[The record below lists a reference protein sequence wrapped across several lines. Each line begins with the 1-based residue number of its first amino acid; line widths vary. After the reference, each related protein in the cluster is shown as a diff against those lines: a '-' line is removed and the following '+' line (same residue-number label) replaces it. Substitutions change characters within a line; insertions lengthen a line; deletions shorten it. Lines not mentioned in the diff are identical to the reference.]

1 MPAITQP
8 KGKKAKT
15 PKTGRSSAPKKK
27 ELKTLLALVLAGA
40 FFGLSAPGI
49 NQWYIAWFGL
59 APLLMA
65 VALSSGF
72 RQAFVRGL
80 LFGTSYCLVYANF
93 LLGLQPLDW
102 LGFNWWQS
110 WLLAGAAWVIPC
122 LHQGLITALFCGF
135 ARLLPMT
142 GSFFCKIEKKR
153 LALPA
158 LLVIPLGWV
167 LMHNFIGNAHDALG
181 IPWTMIEYSQYRQ
194 HYVIQV
200 ASAIGAVGIGFLLVM
215 WNTALAALLL
225 SLWKKKGNTMLA
237 VPTREHAFY
246 QLLGTAVMLTCFMML
261 GFYLE
266 GQSKVKLN
274 MSASVLQGNI
284 NIDMQKTT
292 HRYTLP
298 ELLSH
303 YHSLVQKA
311 PAGICVWSENSLPAY
326 LRSEEILQLDLA
338 DLARHRQLDMIVGAL
353 DQDSVGRPYNAAYGI
368 ARDGKLQ
375 TGVYHKR
382 FLVPFG
388 EYTPWLIE
396 YFPEWIKRLTNTPA
410 GGGFAA
416 GKEPV
421 VLSFSD
427 ASIAPLI
434 CFETLSPELVAS
446 SVRAGGQILVNVS
459 DLAWFHRS
467 IIGDQM
473 IAFSVFRAVEN
484 RRSFIFAANTGPSVI
499 IEPDGNIQ
507 ARSRLEQ
514 PDLLTGKVGPNPSLT
529 AFTRWFVF

>member
-8 KGKKAKT
+8 KSKKAK
-15 PKTGRSSAPKKK
+15 APKKGGSSPLKDK
-27 ELKTLLALVLAGA
+27 ELKTLLALIVAGA

-59 APLLMA
+59 APLLIA
-65 VALSSGF
+65 VSLSSGF
-72 RQAFVRGL
+72 RQAFIRGL
-80 LFGTSYCLVYANF
+80 FFGTSYCLVYANF

-110 WLLAGAAWVIPC
+110 WLLAGTAWMILC
-122 LHQGLITALFCGF
+122 LHQGLITAIFCGL

-142 GSFFCKIEKKR
+142 GSFFFKKEKNR
-153 LALPA
+153 LAFPA

-167 LMHNFIGNAHDALG
+167 LIHNFIGNAHDALG
-181 IPWTMIEYSQYRQ
+181 IPWTMIEYSQYKQ

-200 ASAIGAVGIGFLLVM
+200 ASAIGGVGIGFLLVM

-237 VPTREHAFY
+237 ASTREHAFY
-246 QLLGTAVMLTCFMML
+246 QLLGTAALLTCFMML

-266 GQSKVKLN
+266 SQSKVPVTTT
-274 MSASVLQGNI
+274 ASVLQGNI
-284 NIDMQKTT
+284 NIDMQKTK
-292 HRYTLP
+292 HRYSLP
-298 ELLSH
+298 ELLLH
-303 YHSLVQKA
+303 YRSLVQRA
-311 PAGICVWSENSLPAY
+311 PAGICVWSENALPTY
-326 LRSEEILQLDLA
+326 LRSEQILQMDLG
-338 DLARHRQLDMIVGAL
+338 DLARRRQLDMVVGSM
-353 DQDSVGRPYNAAYGI
+353 DQDSVGRPFNSAYGI
-368 ARDGKLQ
+368 ARDGKMQ
-375 TGVYHKR
+375 TIVYHKR

-396 YFPEWIKRLTNTPA
+396 YFPSWIKRLTNTPA

-427 ASIAPLI
+427 AHVSPLI

-446 SVRAGGQILVNVS
+446 SVRAGGQIIVNVS

-473 IAFSVFRAVEN
+473 IAFSVLRAVEN
-484 RRSFIFAANTGPSVI
+484 RRCFVFAANTGPSAI
-499 IEPDGNIQ
+499 IESDGKIQ
-507 ARSRLEQ
+507 VRSGLEQ
-514 PDLLTGKVGPNPSLT
+514 PDILIGKVGPSSSLT
-529 AFTRWFVF
+529 PFTRWFVF